1 MAAMFNLMTLG
12 AEDMYVDPVNGKLVW
27 NDGLVVKFED
37 MFHSSLKDGGDDPPQ
52 PEPGPGP

>member
-27 NDGLVVKFED
+27 HDGLMVEFKD
-37 MFHSSLKDGGDDPPQ
+37 MFHADV
-52 PEPGPGP
+52 

>member
-1 MAAMFNLMTLG
+1 MFNLMTLG